1 MTKNLLSLLV
11 LLLISTGVFS
21 QSFTSIW
28 NTNNISTGSSAI
40 NEVTIPT
47 NPAYT
52 SYNYS
57 VDWGDSNTDTGV
69 TGDITHSYATPGPYT
84 ISISGDFPAIYFN
97 DTGDRLK
104 IIEILNWG
112 TIQWKTMENAFY
124 GCENLNFDAIDSPDL
139 SQITSLKQMFRGCT
153 SFNGIVNN
161 WDTSTITDISGIFY
175 EAEIFNRPLANWT
188 TNSVTDMSFS
198 FYKAELFNEPLDS
211 WNTGAVTTMS
221 NMFKNAEKFNQN
233 INNWNVS
240 QVTDMSNLFYNARD
254 FNQPMSNWDVSKVT
268 TIAGMF
274 YATDFNY
281 PINNWVVDN
290 VTDMSSTFGSCDFNL
305 PLNNWNVSKVTTL
318 ASTFASNNNFNQDIN
333 MWDVSNVTDMSR
345 TFRWTDAFNQ
355 PLNGWNVS
363 KVTNMSEMFYT
374 TDAFNQNINGW
385 DVSKVTNMSNMFGG
399 WTTSYITVFNQPL
412 DQWDVSAVLNMDS
425 MFANSSFN
433 QSIEGWDV
441 SSVTNMN
448 EMFYNA
454 TAFNQPLNNW
464 STNSVTNLSRIFGKA
479 PLFNQPLDNWDTSS
493 VTNMSGMFAS
503 AGVFDQDLSTWDIS
517 SVTNMSTMLS
527 NSALSQENY
536 DATLIGWATQT
547 FKDNVSLGATGVKYC
562 DSRLVRQDLIDN
574 HGWNITGDI
583 VNCSNVFCTT
593 ITNPTAGDTN
603 VPANSNIH
611 WAAAPN
617 ATGYYIDLEVERAG
631 VRSYVNI
638 NGSPADNYDVGN
650 VQILTFTNEFLP
662 GDIVFITITPYN
674 AEGPAVGC
682 EEFTFTTVPSWVN
695 SLDAYKITI
704 DTRLGSASG
713 LDQYNFKIQR
723 NTSFSYNF
731 SIDWGDS
738 EYNNNVT
745 NDITHIYN
753 TPGIYT
759 IAIIGDFPAP
769 YFSSGDDDE
778 VISIDQW
785 GTHVYQSM
793 KKACSG
799 CENMIYNAT
808 DVPNLSQVTDMSEAF
823 AEASLFN
830 GNIDNWDVSN
840 VTNMSAMFE
849 RAELFNQ
856 PLNSWDV
863 SNVTN
868 MYRMF
873 DGFVRYMDFNQP
885 LNNWDVS
892 KVTNM
897 GLMFRRTEFFNQP
910 LNNWNV
916 SNVTDMR
923 YMFNGTTS
931 FDQNLND
938 WNVSN
943 VTDMSY
949 MFSLATAFDSPLD
962 NWDVAKVTNM
972 NSMFSRSTAFNQA
985 INIWDVSSVTTM
997 ISMFESA
1004 ENFNQPLNGWDVS
1017 SVTNMASMFKNSFLF
1032 NQPIANWN
1040 VSRVTS
1046 MHSMFNDAQ
1055 VFNQPLQNWNV
1066 NSVVSMQSMFESAEA
1081 FNQPLDQWNVSAVAD
1096 MTSMFESALLFN
1108 QPLNSWD
1115 VSSVT
1120 LMPLMFKGAAAF
1132 NDIIGN
1138 WNVGSVTNMKSMFED
1153 ASVFDQPIQN
1163 WNTGEVLTMEEMF
1176 SGATAFNQNIDSWD
1190 VSYVQTMES
1199 MFEDA
1204 VAYDQTMN
1212 SWNVASVTTM
1222 EDMFN
1227 GATTFNG
1234 IIEAWNV
1241 RDVTTMEE
1249 MFRDATTFNQS
1260 LNKWRLSG
1268 VSNMDYMFYGASA
1281 YNQPMDLWN
1290 LGNVTMRSAFYNA
1303 TALNQNLAEWNVSGV
1318 TDMRDMLDNTALIRE
1333 NYDNTLIAWSEQ
1345 TLTSGITLGAEGL
1358 PYCDAQ
1364 EERQAMIDN
1373 FGWTFSLDV
1382 RDCPIPDCTLLASP
1396 LNGDVD
1402 VPVNT
1407 NITWEPALFAQG
1419 YRLTVGTTAGGTD
1432 VVNNATIT
1440 NETSYEFASD
1450 FNTGDVVY
1458 VTIIPFN
1465 DEGDSVGPCT
1475 EESFTISNNSATIP
1489 ECTNLTQPTLPAT
1502 DVLVTSDLSWN
1513 PISNADGYKLTVGTS
1528 TGAND
1533 ILNAEDVGNKTTYEF
1548 ATNLPEDS
1556 DIFVTITPYN
1566 DEGDANACTEEFFHT
1581 ELIPVPPTCTSLTA
1595 PLNGANDVPIDTQL
1609 SWTPVANAAGYLVI
1623 VGTSSGGIEV
1633 VNNADVVGVT
1643 NYVIP
1648 GDLQES
1654 RLHYVTI
1661 VPYNDEG
1668 DATGCIEETFTTGD
1682 STSPPSCTVLTT
1694 PADLATEV
1702 SPATNLTWAE
1712 VSSATGYM
1720 LNVGTTSGGT
1730 DIFTADVNN
1739 VTTYDLLADLP
1750 ESTLIYVTVI
1760 PYNDNGNAIGPCTEV
1775 SFTTDGPPSCTTL
1788 MTPANGATN
1797 IAVDTS
1803 IEWSAS
1809 SNTDGY
1815 KLTVTASSST
1825 ANNLTDFDVTS
1836 GTTHTFSNDFE
1847 RGETVTITIVPY
1859 NSVGD
1864 ATGPCTSESFTIIPP
1879 PVPACTTL
1887 TTPANSS
1894 VNIAVDT
1901 NLEWNASTGA
1911 DGYKLTV
1918 LASSSTANNI
1928 TDFDVTSGTT
1938 YNFTNDFEQ
1947 GETVSV
1953 TIVPYNDQGSAVG
1966 CTSESFTIKP
1976 VPSCTT
1982 LSSPINT
1989 AVDIAVDTDITWNS
2003 IPEATGYKL
2012 TVTASSSTA
2021 NNLTDFDVTSGI
2033 THSFTNDFEQG
2044 ETVTVTISPY
2054 NEVGDA
2060 IGCSSESFTIKPVPS
2075 CTNLT
2080 LPIDGSI
2087 DVAVDT
2093 NIEWTPIAEA
2103 NGYKLTVSASSSTA
2117 NDLTDYSITSGT
2129 TYNFPNDFKHGE
2141 VVTITLVPFNEV
2153 GDALG
2158 CTSES
2163 FTITPPPCTSLITP
2177 VNGATDIPVNTAIE
2191 WNASTDA
2198 EGYKITVLASSSTAN
2213 NITDFNVTSGTTY
2226 NFTNDFEQ
2234 GETVSVTIVP
2244 YNDQGSAVGCT
2255 SESFTIKPVPSCTT
2269 LSSPINTAVD
2279 IAVDTDITWNSI
2291 PEATGY
2297 KLTVTASSST
2307 ANNLTDFDV
2316 TSGITHSFTND
2327 FEQGET
2333 VTVTI
2338 TPYNEVGDAI
2348 GCSSESFTIKPVP
2361 SCTNLTLP
2369 IDGSIDVAVDTN
2381 IEWTPIAEAN
2391 GYKLTVS
2398 ASSSTANNVTDL
2410 VLSTGNSY
2418 DFPSNFEQGETVTVT
2433 LVSYNEVGDAIGCSS
2448 ESFTIKPVPL
2458 CTNLVSPTANAIDVA
2473 VDTNIEWTPIADAT
2487 GYKLTVT
2494 GSNSTANNLTAFNI
2508 TSGTSYDFTN
2518 DFEQS
2523 ETVTVTVTPY
2533 NEVGDA
2539 LGCSSESFTIK
2550 SVPLCTNLTSP
2561 ANNDIVA
2568 EISELRWNEITDADG
2583 YKLTINT
2590 GSTTSNNQTD
2600 LIVTGTTH
2608 VFQND
2613 FNQGEVV
2620 TVTITPYNEVG
2631 DALGC
2636 TSESFT
2642 IRPIPPCT
2650 KLSSPLNNAT
2660 EVSIIS
2666 DVSWNESLDA
2676 DGYRISVGTSANGT
2690 DIVNNEDVAS
2700 LTSYTFGNDLPSE
2713 TLIFVTIV
2721 PYNTSGDALGC
2732 TSDSFETEVI
2742 IPECTS
2748 ITSPFNGESEV
2759 ALESTITWNEVEKTD
2774 GYRISIGTTS
2784 GGTDIVNNQ
2793 DVGPL
2798 TSYMHNG
2805 EFPFGT
2811 EIYVNVTAYNSK
2823 GDAVTCDEQTFTTLI
2838 PEDDTKYG
2846 FSPDGDGINEYW
2858 HIENIDYYPKNMVTI
2873 YNRWG
2878 DAVFKI
2884 ENYNNGS
2891 EVFRGNANLKTKM
2904 GAGQLPSGTYFFHIE
2919 IEGETILKKTKGYVV
2934 IKR

>member
-1 MTKNLLSLLV
+1 
-11 LLLISTGVFS
+11 
-21 QSFTSIW
+21 
-28 NTNNISTGSSAI
+28 
-40 NEVTIPT
+40 
-47 NPAYT
+47 
-52 SYNYS
+52 
-57 VDWGDSNTDTGV
+57 
-69 TGDITHSYATPGPYT
+69 
-84 ISISGDFPAIYFN
+84 
-97 DTGDRLK
+97 
-104 IIEILNWG
+104 
-112 TIQWKTMENAFY
+112 
-124 GCENLNFDAIDSPDL
+124 
-139 SQITSLKQMFRGCT
+139 
-153 SFNGIVNN
+153 
-161 WDTSTITDISGIFY
+161 
-175 EAEIFNRPLANWT
+175 
-188 TNSVTDMSFS
+188 
-198 FYKAELFNEPLDS
+198 
-211 WNTGAVTTMS
+211 
-221 NMFKNAEKFNQN
+221 
-233 INNWNVS
+233 
-240 QVTDMSNLFYNARD
+240 
-254 FNQPMSNWDVSKVT
+254 
-268 TIAGMF
+268 
-274 YATDFNY
+274 
-281 PINNWVVDN
+281 
-290 VTDMSSTFGSCDFNL
+290 
-305 PLNNWNVSKVTTL
+305 
-318 ASTFASNNNFNQDIN
+318 
-333 MWDVSNVTDMSR
+333 
-345 TFRWTDAFNQ
+345 
-355 PLNGWNVS
+355 
-363 KVTNMSEMFYT
+363 
-374 TDAFNQNINGW
+374 
-385 DVSKVTNMSNMFGG
+385 
-399 WTTSYITVFNQPL
+399 
-412 DQWDVSAVLNMDS
+412 
-425 MFANSSFN
+425 
-433 QSIEGWDV
+433 
-441 SSVTNMN
+441 
-448 EMFYNA
+448 
-454 TAFNQPLNNW
+454 
-464 STNSVTNLSRIFGKA
+464 
-479 PLFNQPLDNWDTSS
+479 
-493 VTNMSGMFAS
+493 
-503 AGVFDQDLSTWDIS
+503 
-517 SVTNMSTMLS
+517 
-527 NSALSQENY
+527 
-536 DATLIGWATQT
+536 
-547 FKDNVSLGATGVKYC
+547 
-562 DSRLVRQDLIDN
+562 
-574 HGWNITGDI
+574 
-583 VNCSNVFCTT
+583 
-593 ITNPTAGDTN
+593 
-603 VPANSNIH
+603 
-611 WAAAPN
+611 
-617 ATGYYIDLEVERAG
+617 
-631 VRSYVNI
+631 
-638 NGSPADNYDVGN
+638 
-650 VQILTFTNEFLP
+650 
-662 GDIVFITITPYN
+662 
-674 AEGPAVGC
+674 
-682 EEFTFTTVPSWVN
+682 
-695 SLDAYKITI
+695 
-704 DTRLGSASG
+704 
-713 LDQYNFKIQR
+713 
-723 NTSFSYNF
+723 
-731 SIDWGDS
+731 
-738 EYNNNVT
+738 
-745 NDITHIYN
+745 
-753 TPGIYT
+753 
-759 IAIIGDFPAP
+759 
-769 YFSSGDDDE
+769 
-778 VISIDQW
+778 
-785 GTHVYQSM
+785 
-793 KKACSG
+793 
-799 CENMIYNAT
+799 
-808 DVPNLSQVTDMSEAF
+808 
-823 AEASLFN
+823 
-830 GNIDNWDVSN
+830 
-840 VTNMSAMFE
+840 
-849 RAELFNQ
+849 
-856 PLNSWDV
+856 
-863 SNVTN
+863 
-868 MYRMF
+868 
-873 DGFVRYMDFNQP
+873 
-885 LNNWDVS
+885 
-892 KVTNM
+892 
-897 GLMFRRTEFFNQP
+897 
-910 LNNWNV
+910 
-916 SNVTDMR
+916 
-923 YMFNGTTS
+923 
-931 FDQNLND
+931 
-938 WNVSN
+938 
-943 VTDMSY
+943 
-949 MFSLATAFDSPLD
+949 
-962 NWDVAKVTNM
+962 
-972 NSMFSRSTAFNQA
+972 
-985 INIWDVSSVTTM
+985 
-997 ISMFESA
+997 
-1004 ENFNQPLNGWDVS
+1004 
-1017 SVTNMASMFKNSFLF
+1017 
-1032 NQPIANWN
+1032 
-1040 VSRVTS
+1040 
-1046 MHSMFNDAQ
+1046 
-1055 VFNQPLQNWNV
+1055 
-1066 NSVVSMQSMFESAEA
+1066 MQSMFESAEA

-1108 QPLNSWD
+1108 QPLNSWN

-1120 LMPLMFKGAAAF
+1120 LMPSMFKGAAAF

-1153 ASVFDQPIQN
+1153 ASVFDQAIQN
-1163 WNTGEVLTMEEMF
+1163 WATGEVLDMEEMF
-1176 SGATAFNQNIDSWD
+1176 SGATAFNQSIDPWD
-1190 VSYVQTMES
+1190 VSFVQTMES

-1204 VAYDQTMN
+1204 ITYDQTMN

-1227 GATTFNG
+1227 GATAFNG
-1234 IIEAWNV
+1234 TIDKWNV
-1241 RDVTTMEE
+1241 REVTTMEE
-1249 MFRDATTFNQS
+1249 MFKDATTFNQS
-1260 LNKWRLSG
+1260 INSWRVSG
-1268 VSNMDYMFYGASA
+1268 VESMYSMFYGATA
-1281 YNQPMDLWN
+1281 YDQTMNLWN
-1290 LGNVTMRSAFYNA
+1290 LGNVNMRSAFYNA
-1303 TALNQNLAEWNVSGV
+1303 TALNQNLAEWDVSGV

-1333 NYDNTLIAWSEQ
+1333 NYDNTLISWSEQ

-1382 RDCPIPDCTLLASP
+1382 RDCPIPECTLLASP

-1419 YRLTVGTTAGGTD
+1419 YRLTVGTTTGGTD

-1450 FNTGDVVY
+1450 FNTGDVVF

-1465 DEGDSVGPCT
+1465 DEGDAVGPCT
-1475 EESFTISNNSATIP
+1475 EESFTISNDLATIP

-1533 ILNAEDVGNKTTYEF
+1533 ILNAEDVGNITTYEF
-1548 ATNLPEDS
+1548 TTSLPEDS

-1566 DEGDANACTEEFFHT
+1566 DEGDADACTEEFFHT
-1581 ELIPVPPTCTSLTA
+1581 ELIPVPPSCTSLTA

-1609 SWTPVANAAGYLVI
+1609 SWTPVTNATGYLVI
-1623 VGTSSGGIEV
+1623 VGTTSGGIEV

-1661 VPYNDEG
+1661 IPYNDEG

-1682 STSPPSCTVLTT
+1682 STSPPSCTVLTA

-1712 VSSATGYM
+1712 VSSATGYT
-1720 LNVGTTSGGT
+1720 LNVGTTTGGT
-1730 DIFTADVNN
+1730 DVFSADVNN

-1760 PYNDNGNAIGPCTEV
+1760 PYNDNGNAISPCTEV

-1797 IAVDTS
+1797 IAVDTN
-1803 IEWSAS
+1803 IEWNAS
-1809 SNTDGY
+1809 TNTDGY

-1918 LASSSTANNI
+1918 LASSSIANNI

-1938 YNFTNDFEQ
+1938 HNFTNGFEQ

-1953 TIVPYNDQGSAVG
+1953 TIVPYNDQGDAIG

-1989 AVDIAVDTDITWNS
+1989 AVDIAVDADIIWNS

-2012 TVTASSSTA
+2012 TAIASSSTA
-2021 NNLTDFDVTSGI
+2021 NNLTDFDVTAGT
-2033 THSFTNDFEQG
+2033 THSF
-2044 ETVTVTISPY
+2044 
-2054 NEVGDA
+2054 A
-2060 IGCSSESFTIKPVPS
+2060 
-2075 CTNLT
+2075 
-2080 LPIDGSI
+2080 
-2087 DVAVDT
+2087 
-2093 NIEWTPIAEA
+2093 
-2103 NGYKLTVSASSSTA
+2103 
-2117 NDLTDYSITSGT
+2117 
-2129 TYNFPNDFKHGE
+2129 
-2141 VVTITLVPFNEV
+2141 
-2153 GDALG
+2153 
-2158 CTSES
+2158 
-2163 FTITPPPCTSLITP
+2163 
-2177 VNGATDIPVNTAIE
+2177 
-2191 WNASTDA
+2191 
-2198 EGYKITVLASSSTAN
+2198 
-2213 NITDFNVTSGTTY
+2213 
-2226 NFTNDFEQ
+2226 
-2234 GETVSVTIVP
+2234 
-2244 YNDQGSAVGCT
+2244 
-2255 SESFTIKPVPSCTT
+2255 
-2269 LSSPINTAVD
+2269 
-2279 IAVDTDITWNSI
+2279 
-2291 PEATGY
+2291 
-2297 KLTVTASSST
+2297 
-2307 ANNLTDFDV
+2307 
-2316 TSGITHSFTND
+2316 ND

-2361 SCTNLTLP
+2361 TCTNLTLP

-2381 IEWTPIAEAN
+2381 IEWATIAEAN

-2418 DFPSNFEQGETVTVT
+2418 DFPANFEQGETVTVT

-2458 CTNLVSPTANAIDVA
+2458 CTNLVSPTTNAIDVA
-2473 VDTNIEWTPIADAT
+2473 VDTNIEWTPITDAT

-2561 ANNDIVA
+2561 ANSDIVA
-2568 EISELRWNEITDADG
+2568 ELSELRWNEIVDADG
-2583 YKLTINT
+2583 YKLTINA

-2650 KLSSPLNNAT
+2650 NLSSPLNNAT

-2666 DVSWNESLDA
+2666 DISWNESLDA

-2732 TSDSFETEVI
+2732 TSDSFKTEVI

-2811 EIYVNVTAYNSK
+2811 EIYVNITAYNSK
-2823 GDAVTCDEQTFTTLI
+2823 GDAVTCEEQTFTTLI
-2838 PEDDTKYG
+2838 PEDETKYG

-2858 HIENIDYYPKNMVTI
+2858 HIENINYYPENMVTI

-2891 EVFRGNANLKTKM
+2891 EVFRGDANLKTKM